1 MRSDVAVT
9 QASQLSNGEAAPTS
23 AQPNVNNGAGDGDEY
38 YEALELEEAVREV
51 VDGLD
56 PMVVQPPDI
65 WNEPMAV
72 NQILEQIGVDE
83 AAQPVAPVEP
93 EAPVPGP
100 VNIRDTAGQR
110 NRPVVPSFTSDPGG
124 QSLCA
129 SILSLAQADGFKE
142 SLVYRKRG
150 P

>member
-1 MRSDVAVT
+1 M
-9 QASQLSNGEAAPTS
+9 
-23 AQPNVNNGAGDGDEY
+23 NNGAVNGDRG
-38 YEALELEEAVREV
+38 YEALELEEVVQEA
-51 VDGLD
+51 VDGLV

-65 WNEPMAV
+65 LNEPMAV
-72 NQILEQIGVDE
+72 DKILEQIGVDE

-110 NRPVVPSFTSDPGG
+110 NRP
-124 QSLCA
+124 
-129 SILSLAQADGFKE
+129 GF
-142 SLVYRKRG
+142 